1 MPSRLLHGSKSVA
14 PRRSVRA
21 RARHQRG
28 QSLVEVIVA
37 MLVLA
42 PLAVGLM
49 LIGQYIHIQQTTQ
62 AAAREAAW
70 AATVDPALASQGLP
84 TQTTEEA
91 RLREHQFASAQ
102 QAIKSNATVP
112 SQYVD
117 PMLTT
122 YAGNALLK
130 TNDLALNSYSQ
141 TSSPS
146 IIDKAVDSI
155 GNVVGK
161 FGIGNSLPPNKQGLV
176 TAQVTATSQQVL
188 DSAGNPVSFLGTTAT
203 ERFAFTSKT
212 VLLADSWDAAGGGE
226 TLDGKA
232 ASSAYSNR
240 TVRGVISPMVPS
252 TWLGRFGGIINGA
265 VNILEHIPMLNQL
278 MGLTSPASQFE
289 LGRTAPDVV
298 PSDKLV
304 PYRNVP

>member
-1 MPSRLLHGSKSVA
+1 MPSRLLRRCKLAV
-14 PRRSVRA
+14 PRHVLCASA
-21 RARHQRG
+21 RLQRG
-28 QSLVEVIVA
+28 QSLVEVVVA

-49 LIGQYIHIQQTTQ
+49 LLGQYIHVQQTTQ

-84 TQTTEEA
+84 NQTIEQA
-91 RLREHQFASAQ
+91 RLREHQFATTQ

-112 SQYVD
+112 SQYAD

-122 YAGNALLK
+122 FAGRKLLQ
-130 TNDLALNSYSQ
+130 TNDLVLSTYSQ

-146 IIDKAVDSI
+146 LIDKAIGSI

-161 FGIGNSLPPNKQGLV
+161 FGLGSGLPPNKQGLV
-176 TAQVTATSQQVL
+176 TAQATATSQQIL
-188 DSAGNPVSFLGTTAT
+188 DSAGNPIPFLGTTAT
-203 ERFAFTSKT
+203 ERFAFSSKT
-212 VLLADSWDAAGGGE
+212 VLLADSWDAAGSGE
-226 TLDGKA
+226 SLNGKA
-232 ASSAYSNR
+232 ASATYANR
-240 TVRGVISPMVPS
+240 TVRAAISPMVPS
-252 TWLGRFGGIINGA
+252 TWLGKFGGIINGA

-298 PSDKLV
+298 PADKLV
-304 PYRNVP
+304 PYKNVP